1 MKGWF
6 YSMLNSESNTKETD
20 NTEVA
25 KALVN
30 LIRTIVRD
38 EIAKTKG
45 YEKYKDGVVVSVSGD
60 SVVVNIND
68 EKYTVP
74 NKSGTDIKA
83 KAPVRVFYGDKYM
96 TDAYIGTAL

>member
-1 MKGWF
+1 
-6 YSMLNSESNTKETD
+6 MLNSKSHIKED
-20 NTEVA
+20 DDTEVA
-25 KALVN
+25 KALVK

-38 EIAKTKG
+38 EIAKIKG

-60 SVVVNIND
+60 SVIVNIND
-68 EKYTVP
+68 EEYTVP